1 MSNYFLFALIPMLL
15 GMWAQF
21 RIKSAYEK
29 YSAVKT
35 QYGMTGAE
43 AARRMLDQQGLTDVQ
58 IERAQGGTLSDHYDP
73 SKRVLRLSEGVY
85 GSASVAAVGVAC
97 HEAGH
102 AYQHAA
108 AYPWL
113 ALRSSI
119 VPYVNIGSNLGIIL
133 FMAGMALTSM
143 MGTFGLTIAWVGIAL
158 FGLTTVF
165 TLITLPVEFNAS
177 NRAKEWVA
185 QTGVFSAEEQQG
197 IADILGAAALTY
209 IAAALQSIAN
219 LLYYVSILSGNR
231 RRRY

>member
-21 RIKSAYEK
+21 RIKSAYNK
-29 YSAVKT
+29 YSAVRT

-43 AARRMLDQQGLTDVQ
+43 TARRMLDQQGLTDVR

-73 SKRVLRLSEGVY
+73 SQRVLRLSEGVY
-85 GSASVAAVGVAC
+85 GSPSVAAIGVAC

-108 AYPWL
+108 SYPWL
-113 ALRSSI
+113 TLRSAI
-119 VPYVNIGSNLGIIL
+119 VPFVRIGSNFGVVL
-133 FMAGMALTSM
+133 FMVGMILASM
-143 MGTFGLTIAWVGIAL
+143 IGTFGLTIAWIGIAL

-177 NRAKEWVA
+177 NRAKQWIA
-185 QTGVFSAEEQQG
+185 QTGVFSAEEQKG
-197 IADILGAAALTY
+197 ISEILGAAALTY
-209 IAAALQSIAN
+209 IAAALQSFAN
-219 LLYYVSILSGNR
+219 LLYYVNILSGNR

>member
-1 MSNYFLFALIPMLL
+1 MSNYFLFALIPMLI

-85 GSASVAAVGVAC
+85 GSPSVAAVGVAC

-102 AYQHAA
+102 AYQHAGS
-108 AYPWL
+108 YPWL

-119 VPYVNIGSNLGIIL
+119 VPYVNIGSNFGVVL
-133 FMAGMALTSM
+133 FMAGLALASM
-143 MGTFGLTIAWVGIAL
+143 VGSFGLTIAWIGIAL

-177 NRAKEWVA
+177 DRAKQWVA
-185 QTGVFSAEEQQG
+185 QTGVFSAEEQKG
-197 IADILGAAALTY
+197 ISDILGAAALTY

-219 LLYYVSILSGNR
+219 LLYYASLLTGNR